1 VFCGRNLPIPLVGVV
16 LDQPIFHLRPVHTI
30 GGYPTL
36 YDSSIKP
43 TLGTSI
49 RGIGTG
55 CLGRLSSVGTPIRF
69 RISAISLHYLVPS
82 FCKFKCTQL
91 AMLGMQE
98 KCDRDDGVRHQK
110 LQTFE
115 PIALS
120 VADDKIHNQD

>member
-1 VFCGRNLPIPLVGVV
+1 VFCGRSLPIPLVAAV

-36 YDSSIKP
+36 YDSSTKP

-49 RGIGTG
+49 PGIGTG
-55 CLGRLSSVGTPIRF
+55 CLGHLSSVATPIR
-69 RISAISLHYLVPS
+69 ISNIGDFPHYLVPS
-82 FCKFKCTQL
+82 FCKFKRTQL
-91 AMLGMQE
+91 AILGMQE

-120 VADDKIHNQD
+120 VADDEIYNQD